1 MEYQSV
7 LFGCAEDRTEKEH
20 PAPEFF
26 PDLNLDQIIRG
37 VLTEKEEY
45 NLEPYYYQSLKSV
58 EAVTYRMEIMQ
69 AVENTELLD
78 SFTNFSGKMKRIREY
93 IGFSREVHNPR
104 QQEKWI
110 LDAADLYC
118 STLLE
123 LERSLASAA
132 PGARGLRSFAGW
144 LAEYLEGP
152 DSKALYSDTNAMKDE
167 LSRIRY
173 RVQIENGKLLV
184 ESDSGTE
191 DYCSLL
197 ERTFGQILDIRF
209 DYPIRFFTELEMCS
223 LENKILDLVVEMHPE
238 AFQKLHAYSIR
249 HTRFLREEIVRF
261 DREIQFY
268 VSYMEYI
275 GKMRKKGFEFAYPSL
290 SRAKRLDVTGG
301 YDMALAYKNS
311 GTGAGIIPNDFFLD
325 GEERTFVLTGPN
337 QGGKTTFARAFG
349 QILFLASLGCPVPCK
364 KAELFLPDMIFTH
377 FPAEEAAGSNAG
389 RLQEELTRLKPIL
402 EQVTEN
408 SIVILNELF
417 STTTSFDAFS
427 MGRTVLD
434 HFAALDC
441 ICLYVTHIHELARI
455 GEKTVSL
462 TAAVQSEEADLR
474 TYKILRRPADG
485 RSYANSIV
493 KKYKLT
499 YNEIKERIQV

>member
-1 MEYQSV
+1 
-7 LFGCAEDRTEKEH
+7 
-20 PAPEFF
+20 
-26 PDLNLDQIIRG
+26 
-37 VLTEKEEY
+37 
-45 NLEPYYYQSLKSV
+45 
-58 EAVTYRMEIMQ
+58 
-69 AVENTELLD
+69 
-78 SFTNFSGKMKRIREY
+78 
-93 IGFSREVHNPR
+93 
-104 QQEKWI
+104 
-110 LDAADLYC
+110 
-118 STLLE
+118 
-123 LERSLASAA
+123 
-132 PGARGLRSFAGW
+132 
-144 LAEYLEGP
+144 
-152 DSKALYSDTNAMKDE
+152 
-167 LSRIRY
+167 
-173 RVQIENGKLLV
+173 
-184 ESDSGTE
+184 
-191 DYCSLL
+191 LL

-275 GKMRKKGFEFAYPSL
+275 GTMRKKGFEFAYPSL

-311 GTGAGIIPNDFFLD
+311 GAGAGIIPNDFFLD